1 MATIRRRNKK
11 YQVQIRKNAHKCIS
25 KTFNNLKAA
34 KKWANHMEDR
44 IELGEQFY
52 QSESGL
58 ILKEVILRYLKEITP
73 LKRGKDRE
81 SVRINRLLKE
91 PICKEKIC
99 SLKTKDFVE
108 FKNRRIKDGNKTCH
122 YDLVLLRHIYNVAIN
137 QWNLF
142 KLENPLVNV
151 P

>member
-11 YQVQIRKNAHKCIS
+11 YQVQIRKNAHQSIS
-25 KTFNNLKAA
+25 KTFNDLKAA

-58 ILKEVILRYLKEITP
+58 ILKEIILRYLKEITP

-81 SVRINRLLKE
+81 RV
-91 PICKEKIC
+91 
-99 SLKTKDFVE
+99 
-108 FKNRRIKDGNKTCH
+108 
-122 YDLVLLRHIYNVAIN
+122 
-137 QWNLF
+137 
-142 KLENPLVNV
+142 
-151 P
+151 